1 MIVDTY
7 YRGKDFR
14 KSFSRIGG
22 LRALTTAPVIS
33 LTASAPP
40 SVEQQLLESL
50 SMHCPTF
57 IKHTL
62 DRPNIFYSV
71 SKKTS
76 MPVSGNYLLA
86 E

>member
-1 MIVDTY
+1 MIVNTY

-22 LRALTTAPVIS
+22 LRALTLIS

-71 SKKTS
+71 SKTTS
-76 MPVSGNYLLA
+76 MPVSDNNYLLA

>member
-1 MIVDTY
+1 MY

-33 LTASAPP
+33 LTASA
-40 SVEQQLLESL
+40 VEQQLLESL
-50 SMHCPTF
+50 SMHF
-57 IKHTL
+57 IKHAL

-76 MPVSGNYLLA
+76 MTVSGNLLT